1 MGGVAV
7 GGRELW
13 HGAARGLAQGMG
25 DWDLLGFVLLCLALV
40 LLWLFFGF
48 ALLWFCLA
56 FALAFARHSRER
68 GLCFTSAQPNI
79 QGLSCENV

>member
-1 MGGVAV
+1 MNYGMGLR
-7 GGRELW
+7 GGWR
-13 HGAARGLAQGMG
+13 RGWG
-25 DWDLLGFVLLCLALV
+25 DWDLLGFV

-56 FALAFARHSRER
+56 FALAFARHSREG

-79 QGLSCENV
+79 Q